1 MKYFLLLARKNKK
14 VQLEKKFGEKYSKN
28 YDQFY
33 KKKDYIKECDYLE
46 NLFKKYNQSIN
57 SILDIGCGT
66 GGHLIELKKR
76 GYDVTGI
83 DKSQYMLDI
92 AKEKMEKDN
101 IRCELYCSDIINF
114 NIERKFDVVISMFTV
129 MGYMNS
135 NNKLSQA
142 CKNIFNHIN
151 SNGNFIF
158 DAWHGS
164 AVLMDPPRKIS
175 RNQVSNNKEFI
186 RHTHPKLNT
195 FNHTVS
201 VNYNFIEKENG
212 KTNFSEQETH
222 VVRYFFPQ
230 EITYI
235 LREIGFKKIDC
246 YPFMSLENNL
256 TSSDWNMTVVGI
268 K

>member
-1 MKYFLLLARKNKK
+1 M
-14 VQLEKKFGEKYSKN
+14 QLEKKFGEKYSKN

-46 NLFKKYNQSIN
+46 NLFKKYNQDIK

-76 GYDVTGI
+76 GYEVTGI
-83 DKSQYMLDI
+83 DKSQHMLDI
-92 AKEKMEKDN
+92 AKEKMEKDH
-101 IRCELYCSDIINF
+101 IRCELYCSDITNF
-114 NIERKFDVVISMFTV
+114 NIDRRFDVVISMFTV
-129 MGYMNS
+129 MGYMNT
-135 NNKLSQA
+135 NEKLSKA

-158 DAWHGS
+158 DVWYGPG
-164 AVLMDPPRKIS
+164 VLMEPPQKIS
-175 RNQVSNNKEFI
+175 RSEVLNNKKFI
-186 RHTHPKLNT
+186 RHTVPQLDTK
-195 FNHTVS
+195 NHTVK
-201 VNYNFIEKENG
+201 VNYNFLEKENG
-212 KTNFSEQETH
+212 KINFSEHEIH
-222 VVRYFFPQ
+222 IVRYFFPQ
-230 EITYI
+230 EISDI
-235 LREIGFKKIDC
+235 LKKTGFDRTDC